1 MMKKIACMFTV
12 LCLTVML
19 AACGG
24 KSDGGGSAQTPSA
37 ERDSKT
43 GISAEPSD
51 PENIVPEMEESA
63 IPADT
68 ASEAEESSDLADTAS
83 EAEESPADQ
92 GTKGRLLYMGHASI
106 RITTPEGKVI
116 MGRNFDFKDARCL
129 VVWTHPE
136 NGYRSMAVCN
146 QNLMMY
152 ADVRRSRR
160 GLRALGAPYTSMD
173 GVNEKGLACAIL
185 ELLGKPTK
193 QQTGKTPIT
202 TSVALRGVLDNC
214 ATVDEAVEFMKKYD
228 MHDLLGAC
236 YHYFFT
242 DETGQSAIVE
252 YMDHEMYVYRQEKP
266 DESLKLTNFYITPG
280 GKCREKGRDRY
291 EKMECAL
298 HESPVMSEN
307 DAMDVLRSCEVY
319 FRSKYKVFMIGTLW
333 SAVYNCTDRSML
345 LCAGRDYSNK
355 YRLQLDKPCEAER
368 AE

>member
-1 MMKKIACMFTV
+1 MNENKALARETRKKTLQTLRELDEHIMLLDYHCDYD
-12 LCLTVML
+12 LPGML
-19 AACGG
+19 AAGKKSALGIARFLQKQIRSPRLAANPLCGH
-24 KSDGGGSAQTPSA
+24 GGCSTFNV
-37 ERDSKT
+37 R
-43 GISAEPSD
+43 
-51 PENIVPEMEESA
+51 
-63 IPADT
+63 
-68 ASEAEESSDLADTAS
+68 
-83 EAEESPADQ
+83 
-92 GTKGRLLYMGHASI
+92 
-106 RITTPEGKVI
+106 TPEGKVI

>member
-1 MMKKIACMFTV
+1 MNENKALARETRKKTLQTLRELDEHIMLLDYHCDYD
-12 LCLTVML
+12 LPGML
-19 AACGG
+19 AAGKKSALGLARFLQKQIRSPRLAANPLCGH
-24 KSDGGGSAQTPSA
+24 GGCSTFNV
-37 ERDSKT
+37 R
-43 GISAEPSD
+43 
-51 PENIVPEMEESA
+51 
-63 IPADT
+63 
-68 ASEAEESSDLADTAS
+68 
-83 EAEESPADQ
+83 
-92 GTKGRLLYMGHASI
+92 
-106 RITTPEGKVI
+106 TPEGKVI

>member
-1 MMKKIACMFTV
+1 MNEKKALARETRKKTLQTLRELDEHIMLLDYHCDYD
-12 LCLTVML
+12 LPGML
-19 AACGG
+19 AAGKKSALGIARFLQKQIRSPRLAANPLCGH
-24 KSDGGGSAQTPSA
+24 GGCSTFNV
-37 ERDSKT
+37 R
-43 GISAEPSD
+43 
-51 PENIVPEMEESA
+51 
-63 IPADT
+63 
-68 ASEAEESSDLADTAS
+68 
-83 EAEESPADQ
+83 
-92 GTKGRLLYMGHASI
+92 
-106 RITTPEGKVI
+106 TPEGKVI